1 MIFMG
6 EKIRELRTEKKMTQE
21 QLANRLGLVKGSI
34 SAYEQG
40 TKYPSLEVLVMIKE
54 RSSPSEANASLLE

>member
-21 QLANRLGLVKGSI
+21 QLANRLGLVKGSFLPMNR
-34 SAYEQG
+34 EQNIPLW
-40 TKYPSLEVLVMIKE
+40 KYW
-54 RSSPSEANASLLE
+54 